1 MKKKTEPERKI
12 YKDVSIRAVAV
23 IPKWHTNNGRRESD
37 QNWSRLDSFY
47 DPQINPLLG
56 AGGANELAS
65 GALNETAVQ
74 FAKPLIKLIDCK
86 NKWENE

>member
-1 MKKKTEPERKI
+1 MFQLGLWLL
-12 YKDVSIRAVAV
+12 SQ
-23 IPKWHTNNGRRESD
+23 NGTRIMAGRESD
-37 QNWSRLDSFY
+37 ENWSRLDSFY